1 MSSRESRLCHR
12 IVVALVAP
20 LAACGM
26 HSGEGTQTSAAP
38 SHQAAGQTLYQRL
51 GGKPAITAVVD
62 DFVGNVAA
70 DPRINQRFAGA
81 DIPRLKRML
90 VEQICQTSGGP
101 CTYVGRDMRTA
112 HAGMDITDAEIHS
125 AGPGPRQIPG
135 QVQRRGA
142 GAEGAAD
149 RTRRYEGRHRRR
161 VTELLVVLEY
171 QR

>member
-12 IVVALVAP
+12 IASRALVVALVAP

-112 HAGMDITDAEIHS
+112 HAGMDITDAEFT
-125 AGPGPRQIPG
+125 AL
-135 QVQRRGA
+135 VQDLVKSLDKFNVGA
-142 GAEGAAD
+142 PEQK
-149 RTRRYEGRHRRR
+149 
-161 VTELLVVLEY
+161 ELLTALGGMKGDIVGV
-171 QR
+171 